1 VNVEWTTRRAG
12 ERTLVEVT
20 LTSERPREVRVE
32 PTGEPTLYPPRTDG
46 VVDAGWDEEGF
57 EGCVD
62 GRRGLGF
69 ATGDPPGDP
78 PVRVDWGGPPTDDGG
93 FEGHSEVPT
102 VEASADGVVRTL
114 SEPRPPED
122 AVPVRPATDP
132 GSGDRPAVDRDGTD
146 GEAASDGRGAGV
158 GSRGDGRAGA
168 DEEATGERDGP
179 TSGGESASSEVDATE
194 PDGADPA
201 PGGRDPPGTGP
212 GTNDDPSAGLDALE
226 RRVALAER
234 LAGAETL
241 GAAGEAVATA
251 GGLAGV
257 RALEGELARD
267 RERLRT
273 LAARVDRLE
282 ERARRVEVP
291 TATLARIAG
300 EEP

>member
-20 LTSERPREVRVE
+20 LTSDRPREVRVE
-32 PTGEPTLYPPRTDG
+32 PTGDPTLYPPRTDG

-69 ATGDPPGDP
+69 ATDDPPGDP
-78 PVRVDWGGPPTDDGG
+78 PVRVDWRGPPTDGDG
-93 FEGHSEVPT
+93 FEGHPEVPT

-122 AVPVRPATDP
+122 AVPERPATDL
-132 GSGDRPAVDRDGTD
+132 GSGGGPTGDRDGTD
-146 GEAASDGRGAGV
+146 GEAASDGRTVSV
-158 GSRGDGRAGA
+158 GSRGDGRPGA
-168 DEEATGERDGP
+168 DEAADGTSDPITG
-179 TSGGESASSEVDATE
+179 SESAPTGADATE
-194 PDGADPA
+194 PDGTAPA
-201 PGGRDPPGTGP
+201 PVGRDPPGTSP

-226 RRVALAER
+226 RRIALAER
-234 LAGAETL
+234 LAEAGTL
-241 GAAGEAVATA
+241 GAAGEAVASA

-257 RALEGELARD
+257 RALEGELVRD
-267 RERLRT
+267 RERLRA

>member
-1 VNVEWTTRRAG
+1 MLFR
-12 ERTLVEVT
+12 
-20 LTSERPREVRVE
+20 S
-32 PTGEPTLYPPRTDG
+32 DG

-69 ATGDPPGDP
+69 ATDEPPGDP
-78 PVRVDWGGPPTDDGG
+78 PVRVDWRGPPTGDDG

-102 VEASADGVVRTL
+102 VEASADGVVRAL

-122 AVPVRPATDP
+122 TVPERPATDL
-132 GSGDRPAVDRDGTD
+132 GSGDGPAVDRDGTD
-146 GEAASDGRGAGV
+146 GEAASDGREAGV
-158 GSRGDGRAGA
+158 GSRGDGRTGA
-168 DEEATGERDGP
+168 DEEATEERDSP
-179 TSGGESASSEVDATE
+179 TSRSEAAPTGAGATE
-194 PDGADPA
+194 PDGTDPA
-201 PGGRDPPGTGP
+201 PVGRDPPGTGP
-212 GTNDDPSAGLDALE
+212 GTNEDPSAGLDALE
-226 RRVALAER
+226 RRLALAER

-257 RALEGELARD
+257 RALEGDLARD
-267 RERLRT
+267 RERLRA
-273 LAARVDRLE
+273 LADRVDRLE